1 MGRPE
6 RRTPVSVGPPLRL
19 ATGMTGTKEQWGSR
33 LGVILA
39 VSGSAVGLGN
49 FLRFPGQA
57 AANGGGAF
65 LIPYFCALIFL
76 GIPICWAEWAMGRYG
91 GQKGFHSAPAILG
104 VIGKGRTAR
113 YFGVIGILIPL
124 AVSFY
129 YTFIA
134 SWCLGYVYAYVTGS
148 MGIDAAMPIASQ
160 SAASTQFYNDF
171 IGAGGNGLVYGAV
184 SVPTVV
190 FWAVAFGINIYLIL
204 RGISKGI
211 ERFVSF
217 AMPLMAVCAFIVL
230 IRVLTL
236 GTPDPALPEQSV
248 MGGLAYMW
256 NPDFAAL
263 SNPQTWL
270 AAAGQIFFSIS
281 VGFGIIINYAS
292 YLRSKD
298 DVALSGLTAAAT
310 NEVFEV
316 GFGGLITL
324 TASFVFLGLSGTIA
338 AVATGT
344 FGLGFQTLPVVFAQ
358 MGAFGPAI
366 GAIWFFMLFLAAV
379 TSSISMYQPA
389 VAFLQEALGVGR
401 RLGTLA
407 MVAICVVGS
416 FMVVYFTEGGVFWNT
431 LDFWVGT
438 FLILVLAMV
447 EIICFSWIFG
457 IDKGWQ
463 ELHDGAQ
470 IRIPGFFRF
479 VMKYISPVY
488 LLVVLIAF
496 CIANLPASVAQISQ
510 QPMAQ
515 LALALIAA
523 VMVLLLICARV
534 GEKRWEALGLDLDGK
549 DGLPTPGAARAGG
562 EA

>member
-1 MGRPE
+1 MLGHE
-6 RRTPVSVGPPLRL
+6 QPVD
-19 ATGMTGTKEQWGSR
+19 GMTVKEEHWGSR
-33 LGVILA
+33 LGVVLA

-65 LIPYFCALIFL
+65 LIPYFCALVLL

-91 GQKGFHSAPAILG
+91 GRKGFHSAPAILG
-104 VIGKGRTAR
+104 VIGKGRPAR
-113 YFGVIGILIPL
+113 YLGVIGILIPL

-134 SWCLGYVYAYVTGS
+134 AWCLGYFYAYATGS
-148 MGIDAAMPIASQ
+148 IGIDPATSIVEQTAS
-160 SAASTQFYNDF
+160 SSQFYNDF
-171 IGAGGNGLVYGAV
+171 TGTAGNGLLFGATNI
-184 SVPTVV
+184 PTVV
-190 FWAVAFGINIYLIL
+190 FWAAAFALNVIFIL
-204 RGISKGI
+204 RGLSKGI
-211 ERFVSF
+211 ERFVKF
-217 AMPLMAVCAFIVL
+217 AMPIMAVCAVVVL

-236 GTPDPALPEQSV
+236 GTPDPALPDQNV

-263 SNPQTWL
+263 ANPQTWL

-292 YLRSKD
+292 YIDREE

-338 AVATGT
+338 AVSTGT

-358 MGAFGPAI
+358 MGALGPAI

-389 VAFLQEALGVGR
+389 VAFLQEALGLDRVR
-401 RLGTLA
+401 GTLI
-407 MVAICVVGS
+407 MVSICLVGS
-416 FMVVYFTEGGVFWNT
+416 FMVVYFTEGGVFWST
-431 LDFWVGT
+431 IDFWVGT
-438 FLILVLAMV
+438 FLILILAMV

-457 IDKGWQ
+457 IERGWD
-463 ELHDGAQ
+463 EIHRGAEIQ
-470 IRIPGFFRF
+470 IPRVFRF
-479 VMKYISPVY
+479 IMKYVSPVY

-496 CIANLPASVAQISQ
+496 CITNLPASAAAIAQ

-515 LALALIAA
+515 LALMLIAA
-523 VMVLLLICARV
+523 VMVVLLICVRI
-534 GEKRWEALGLDLDGK
+534 GEKHWEALGLDLDGK
-549 DGLPTPGAARAGG
+549 EAGPTMGPATTGRI
-562 EA
+562 EP